1 MPNGLIHDDSLRA
14 HPDGLALRL
23 TIPWYRSLWLSS
35 VTTLALTVDGEQVDA
50 ADLRVEFGDASY
62 ALDELPAQSERLW
75 FLQEHPLLIARRD
88 VQQSLIGVGAA

>member
-35 VTTLALTVDGEQVDA
+35 VTTLALTVALTRPGE
-50 ADLRVEFGDASY
+50 RI
-62 ALDELPAQSERLW
+62 AQAKE
-75 FLQEHPLLIARRD
+75 ENA
-88 VQQSLIGVGAA
+88 